1 MSDEKI
7 RHWAKSVDRSLTAS
21 LILGRASARAIAKV
35 HLIELFKLVGSDQ
48 DAALAEVATVRS
60 FASRRLLMECFRLTF
75 SLIGTDPKYHI
86 LLEKV
91 DLSDQETARGY
102 DQALSA
108 LLRECGGKKDTL
120 SAKVMHYPITKRRVL
135 LERLEHPDFRKS
147 RRVRLNQNIFSGLSK
162 NQSEY
167 SPLSWWQW
175 VILIVAISSFVAL
188 YQSN

>member
-7 RHWAKSVDRSLTAS
+7 LHWAKSVDGSLTAS
-21 LILGRASARAIAKV
+21 LVLGRVSARAIAKV
-35 HLIELFKLVGSDQ
+35 HLMELFKLVGSDQ
-48 DAALAEVATVRS
+48 DAALAEILTVKS
-60 FASRRLLMECFRLTF
+60 FASRRLLLECFRLTF
-75 SLIGTDPKYHI
+75 SLIDTDPKYHI

-91 DLSDQETARGY
+91 DLHDQATARGY

-120 SAKVMHYPITKRRVL
+120 AAKVMHYPIAKRRVL

-175 VILIVAISSFVAL
+175 AILIVAISSFVAL
-188 YQSN
+188 YNSN

>member
-7 RHWAKSVDRSLTAS
+7 CHWANSVDRSLTAS

-75 SLIGTDPKYHI
+75 SLVDTNPKYHI

-91 DLSDQETARGY
+91 DLNDQETARKY

-120 SAKVMHYPITKRRVL
+120 SAKVIHYPITKRRVL
-135 LERLEHPDFRKS
+135 LERLEHPDFRRL
-147 RRVRLNQNIFSGLSK
+147 RRVQLNQKVFYGLSK

-175 VILIVAISSFVAL
+175 AIVIIAISSFVVL

>member
-1 MSDEKI
+1 MSEKI
-7 RHWAKSVDRSLTAS
+7 RHWSKSVDGSLTAS

-35 HLIELFKLVGSDQ
+35 HLMELFKLVGGDQ
-48 DAALAEVATVRS
+48 DAALAEIATVKS
-60 FASRRLLMECFRLTF
+60 FASRRLLIECFRMTF
-75 SLIGTDPKYHI
+75 SLIDTDPKYHI

-91 DLSDQETARGY
+91 DLSDQATARGY
-102 DQALSA
+102 DQALSS

-120 SAKVMHYPITKRRVL
+120 AAKVKHYPIAKRRVL
-135 LERLEHPDFRKS
+135 LERLEHPDFRQS

-175 VILIVAISSFVAL
+175 TILIVAISSFVAL
-188 YQSN
+188 YQNN

>member
-7 RHWAKSVDRSLTAS
+7 RPWAKSVDGSLTAS

-35 HLIELFKLVGSDQ
+35 HLMELFKLVSSDQ
-48 DAALAEVATVRS
+48 DAALAVIATVKS
-60 FASRRLLMECFRLTF
+60 FASRRLLIECFRLTF
-75 SLIGTDPKYHI
+75 SLIDTDPKYHI

-91 DLSDQETARGY
+91 DLSDQKTARVY

-108 LLRECGGKKDTL
+108 LLRECGGKKDRL
-120 SAKVMHYPITKRRVL
+120 SAKVIHYPITKRRVL
-135 LERLEHPDFRKS
+135 LERLEHPEFRKS
-147 RRVRLNQNIFSGLSK
+147 RRVQLNQKKFYGLPK

-175 VILIVAISSFVAL
+175 IIVIVAISFFVMIFME
-188 YQSN
+188 

>member
-1 MSDEKI
+1 MSDERI
-7 RHWAKSVDRSLTAS
+7 RHWAKSVDGSLTAS
-21 LILGRASARAIAKV
+21 LVLGRASARAIAKV
-35 HLIELFKLVGSDQ
+35 HLMELFKLVSSDQ
-48 DAALAEVATVRS
+48 DAALAEIATVKS

-75 SLIGTDPKYHI
+75 SLIDTDPKYHI

-91 DLSDQETARGY
+91 DMHDQATARGY
-102 DQALSA
+102 DQALGA
-108 LLRECGGKKDTL
+108 LLRECDGKKDTL
-120 SAKVMHYPITKRRVL
+120 AAKVMHYPIAKRRVL

-162 NQSEY
+162 NQSEG

-175 VILIVAISSFVAL
+175 AILIVAISSFVAL

>member
-7 RHWAKSVDRSLTAS
+7 RHWSKSVDGSLTAS
-21 LILGRASARAIAKV
+21 LILGRVSARAIAKV
-35 HLIELFKLVGSDQ
+35 HLMELFKLVSSDQ
-48 DAALAEVATVRS
+48 DAALAEIATVKS

-75 SLIGTDPKYHI
+75 SLIDTDPKYHI

-91 DLSDQETARGY
+91 DLQDQVTARGY

-120 SAKVMHYPITKRRVL
+120 AAKVMHYPITKRRVL

-147 RRVRLNQNIFSGLSK
+147 RRVRLNQNVFSSLSK
-162 NQSEY
+162 SQSEY

-175 VILIVAISSFVAL
+175 ATVIVAITSFVAL

>member
-7 RHWAKSVDRSLTAS
+7 RHWAKSVDGSLTAS

-75 SLIGTDPKYHI
+75 SLVDTNPKYHI

-91 DLSDQETARGY
+91 DLSDQETAREY

-108 LLRECGGKKDTL
+108 LLTECGGKKDTL
-120 SAKVMHYPITKRRVL
+120 SAKVIHYPITKRRVL
-135 LERLEHPDFRKS
+135 LERLEHPDFRRL
-147 RRVRLNQNIFSGLSK
+147 RRVQLNQKVFYGLSK

-175 VILIVAISSFVAL
+175 VIVIIAISSFVVL

>member
-7 RHWAKSVDRSLTAS
+7 RHWSKSVDGSLMAS
-21 LILGRASARAIAKV
+21 LVLGRASARAIAKV
-35 HLIELFKLVGSDQ
+35 HLMELFKLVSSDQ
-48 DAALAEVATVRS
+48 DAALAEIATVKS

-75 SLIGTDPKYHI
+75 SLIDADPKYHI

-91 DLSDQETARGY
+91 DLHDQATARGY

-120 SAKVMHYPITKRRVL
+120 ATKVMHYPIAKRRVL

-162 NQSEY
+162 NQPEY

-175 VILIVAISSFVAL
+175 AIVIIAISSLIAL
-188 YQSN
+188 YQNN

>member
-7 RHWAKSVDRSLTAS
+7 RHWSKSVDGSLTAS

-35 HLIELFKLVGSDQ
+35 HLMELFKLVGSDQ
-48 DAALAEVATVRS
+48 DAALAEIATVKS
-60 FASRRLLMECFRLTF
+60 FASRRLLIECFRMTF
-75 SLIGTDPKYHI
+75 SLIDTDPKYHI

-91 DLSDQETARGY
+91 DLSDQATARGY
-102 DQALSA
+102 DQALSS

-120 SAKVMHYPITKRRVL
+120 AAKVKHYPIAKRRVL
-135 LERLEHPDFRKS
+135 LERLEHPDFRQS

-175 VILIVAISSFVAL
+175 TILIVAISSFVAL

>member
-7 RHWAKSVDRSLTAS
+7 RHWSKSVDGSLIAS
-21 LILGRASARAIAKV
+21 LVLGRASARAIAKV
-35 HLIELFKLVGSDQ
+35 HLMELFKLVSSDQ
-48 DAALAEVATVRS
+48 DAALAEIATVKS

-75 SLIGTDPKYHI
+75 SLVDTNPKYHI
-86 LLEKV
+86 LLENV
-91 DLSDQETARGY
+91 DLSDQETAREY

-108 LLRECGGKKDTL
+108 LLTECGGKKETL
-120 SAKVMHYPITKRRVL
+120 SAKVIHYPITKRRVL

-147 RRVRLNQNIFSGLSK
+147 RRVQLNQNIFFGLSK

-175 VILIVAISSFVAL
+175 IIVIVAISSFVMIFTE
-188 YQSN
+188 

>member
-7 RHWAKSVDRSLTAS
+7 RHWAKSVDGSLTAS

-35 HLIELFKLVGSDQ
+35 HLMELFKLVGSDQ
-48 DAALAEVATVRS
+48 DAALAEIATVKS

-75 SLIGTDPKYHI
+75 SLVDTNPKYHI

-91 DLSDQETARGY
+91 ELNDQETARKY

-120 SAKVMHYPITKRRVL
+120 SAKVIHYPITKRRAL
-135 LERLEHPDFRKS
+135 LERLEHPDFRRL
-147 RRVRLNQNIFSGLSK
+147 RRVQLNQKVFYGLSK

-175 VILIVAISSFVAL
+175 VIVIIAISSFVAL

>member
-7 RHWAKSVDRSLTAS
+7 RHWAKSVDGSLTAS

-75 SLIGTDPKYHI
+75 SLVGTDPKYHI

-135 LERLEHPDFRKS
+135 LGRLEHPDFRRS
-147 RRVRLNQNIFSGLSK
+147 RRVQLNQNFFYGLSK
-162 NQSEY
+162 NQLEY

-175 VILIVAISSFVAL
+175 VIVIVAISSFVMIFME
-188 YQSN
+188 

>member
-7 RHWAKSVDRSLTAS
+7 RHWAKSVDGSLTAS

-35 HLIELFKLVGSDQ
+35 HLMELFKLVGSDQ
-48 DAALAEVATVRS
+48 DAALAEIATVKT

-75 SLIGTDPKYHI
+75 SLVDTNPKYHI

-91 DLSDQETARGY
+91 ELNDQETARKY

-108 LLRECGGKKDTL
+108 LLRECGGKKDTI
-120 SAKVMHYPITKRRVL
+120 SAKVIHYPITKRRVL
-135 LERLEHPDFRKS
+135 LERLEHPDFRRL
-147 RRVRLNQNIFSGLSK
+147 RRVQLNQKVFYGLSK

-175 VILIVAISSFVAL
+175 AIVIIAISSFVVL

>member
-7 RHWAKSVDRSLTAS
+7 RYWAKSVDGSLTAS

-35 HLIELFKLVGSDQ
+35 HLMELFKLVGSDQ
-48 DAALAEVATVRS
+48 DAALAEIATVKS
-60 FASRRLLMECFRLTF
+60 FASRRLLIECFRLTF
-75 SLIGTDPKYHI
+75 SLIDTDPKHHI

-135 LERLEHPDFRKS
+135 LERLEHRDFRRS
-147 RRVRLNQNIFSGLSK
+147 RRVQLNQNFFYGLSK
-162 NQSEY
+162 NQLEY

-175 VILIVAISSFVAL
+175 VIVIVAISAFVAL

>member
-7 RHWAKSVDRSLTAS
+7 RHWAKSVDGSLTAS

-35 HLIELFKLVGSDQ
+35 HLMELFKLVGSDQ
-48 DAALAEVATVRS
+48 DAALAEIATVKS

-75 SLIGTDPKYHI
+75 SLVDTNPKYHI

-91 DLSDQETARGY
+91 DLSDQETAREY
-102 DQALSA
+102 DQALSS

-120 SAKVMHYPITKRRVL
+120 AAKVKHYPIAKRRVL
-135 LERLEHPDFRKS
+135 LERLEHPDFRQS
-147 RRVRLNQNIFSGLSK
+147 RRVRLNQNIFSGLSE

-175 VILIVAISSFVAL
+175 TILIVAISSFVAL

>member
-7 RHWAKSVDRSLTAS
+7 RHWAKSVDGSLTAS

-35 HLIELFKLVGSDQ
+35 HLMELFKLVGSDQ
-48 DAALAEVATVRS
+48 DAALAEIATVKS
-60 FASRRLLMECFRLTF
+60 FASRRLLMECFRLAF
-75 SLIGTDPKYHI
+75 SLVNTNQEYHI

-91 DLSDQETARGY
+91 ELNDQETALEY

-108 LLRECGGKKDTL
+108 LLRECGGEKDTL
-120 SAKVMHYPITKRRVL
+120 SAKVIHYPIAKRRVL

-147 RRVRLNQNIFSGLSK
+147 RRVRLNQNIFSSLSK

-175 VILIVAISSFVAL
+175 AIVIVAISSFVAL
-188 YQSN
+188 YQNN

>member
-1 MSDEKI
+1 MSEKI
-7 RHWAKSVDRSLTAS
+7 RHWSKSVDGSLTAS

-35 HLIELFKLVGSDQ
+35 HLMELFKLVGSDQ
-48 DAALAEVATVRS
+48 DAALAEIATVKS
-60 FASRRLLMECFRLTF
+60 FASRRLLIECFRLTF
-75 SLIGTDPKYHI
+75 SLIDTDPKYHI

-91 DLSDQETARGY
+91 ELSDQETAREY
-102 DQALSA
+102 DQALSS

-120 SAKVMHYPITKRRVL
+120 AAKVKHYPIAKRRVL
-135 LERLEHPDFRKS
+135 LERLEHPDFRQS

-175 VILIVAISSFVAL
+175 TILIVAISSFVAL

>member
-7 RHWAKSVDRSLTAS
+7 RHWAKSVDGSLTAS

-35 HLIELFKLVGSDQ
+35 HLMELFKLVSSDQ
-48 DAALAEVATVRS
+48 DAALAEILTVKS

-75 SLIGTDPKYHI
+75 SLIDTDPKYHI
-86 LLEKV
+86 LLEKI
-91 DLSDQETARGY
+91 DLHDQATARGY
-102 DQALSA
+102 DQALSS

-120 SAKVMHYPITKRRVL
+120 AAKVMHYPIAKRRVL

-175 VILIVAISSFVAL
+175 AILIVAISSFVAL
-188 YQSN
+188 YKSN

>member
-7 RHWAKSVDRSLTAS
+7 RHWAKSVDGSLTAS

-35 HLIELFKLVGSDQ
+35 HLMELFKLVDSDQ
-48 DAALAEVATVRS
+48 DAALAEIATVKS

-75 SLIGTDPKYHI
+75 SLVDTNPKYHI

-91 DLSDQETARGY
+91 DLNDQETAREY

-108 LLRECGGKKDTL
+108 LLRECSGKKDTL
-120 SAKVMHYPITKRRVL
+120 AAKVKHYPITKRRVL
-135 LERLEHPDFRKS
+135 LERLEHHDFRRL
-147 RRVRLNQNIFSGLSK
+147 RRVRLNQKVFYGLSK
-162 NQSEY
+162 NRSEY

-175 VILIVAISSFVAL
+175 VIIIIAISSFIVTFTD
-188 YQSN
+188 

>member
-7 RHWAKSVDRSLTAS
+7 RHWAKSVDGSLTAS

-35 HLIELFKLVGSDQ
+35 HLIELFKLVGGDQ
-48 DAALAEVATVRS
+48 DAGLAEVATVRS

-75 SLIGTDPKYHI
+75 SLIDTDPKYHI

-91 DLSDQETARGY
+91 DLYDQATARGY

-108 LLRECGGKKDTL
+108 LLRECGGEKDTL
-120 SAKVMHYPITKRRVL
+120 AAKVMHYPITKRRVL

-147 RRVRLNQNIFSGLSK
+147 RRIRLNQNVFSSLSK
-162 NQSEY
+162 SQSEY

-175 VILIVAISSFVAL
+175 AIVIVAITSFVAL

>member
-7 RHWAKSVDRSLTAS
+7 RHWAKSVDGSLTAS

-35 HLIELFKLVGSDQ
+35 HLMELFKLVSSNQ
-48 DAALAEVATVRS
+48 DAALAEIATVKS
-60 FASRRLLMECFRLTF
+60 FASRRLLIECFRLTF
-75 SLIGTDPKYHI
+75 SLVDTDPKYHI

-91 DLSDQETARGY
+91 DLSDQETARRY
-102 DQALSA
+102 DQALSV
-108 LLRECGGKKDTL
+108 LLRECDGKKETL
-120 SAKVMHYPITKRRVL
+120 SAKVKHYPIAKRRVL
-135 LERLEHPDFRKS
+135 LQRLEHPDFRKS

-175 VILIVAISSFVAL
+175 IIVIVAISAFVAL

>member
-7 RHWAKSVDRSLTAS
+7 RHWAKSVDGSLTAS
-21 LILGRASARAIAKV
+21 LVLGRASARAIAKV
-35 HLIELFKLVGSDQ
+35 HLMELFKLVSSDQ
-48 DAALAEVATVRS
+48 NAALAEIATVKS

-75 SLIGTDPKYHI
+75 SLIETDPKYHI

-91 DLSDQETARGY
+91 DLHDQTIARGY

-120 SAKVMHYPITKRRVL
+120 AAKVMHYPIAKRRVL

-175 VILIVAISSFVAL
+175 AILIVAISSFVAL

>member
-7 RHWAKSVDRSLTAS
+7 RHWAKSVDGSLTAS

-48 DAALAEVATVRS
+48 DAGLAEVATVRS

-75 SLIGTDPKYHI
+75 SLIDTDPKYHI

-91 DLSDQETARGY
+91 DLYDQATARGY
-102 DQALSA
+102 DKALSA

-120 SAKVMHYPITKRRVL
+120 AAKVMHYPITKRRVL

-147 RRVRLNQNIFSGLSK
+147 RRVRLNQNVFSSLSK
-162 NQSEY
+162 SQSEY

-175 VILIVAISSFVAL
+175 AIVIVVITSFVAL

>member
-1 MSDEKI
+1 MGDEKI
-7 RHWAKSVDRSLTAS
+7 RHWAKSVDGSLTAS

-35 HLIELFKLVGSDQ
+35 HLMELFKLVSSNQ
-48 DAALAEVATVRS
+48 DAALAEIATVKS
-60 FASRRLLMECFRLTF
+60 FASRRLLIECFRLTF
-75 SLIGTDPKYHI
+75 SLVDTDPKYHI

-102 DQALSA
+102 DQALSS
-108 LLRECGGKKDTL
+108 LLRECGGKKESL
-120 SAKVMHYPITKRRVL
+120 AARVKHFPIVKRRVL

-147 RRVRLNQNIFSGLSK
+147 RRVQLNQKIFHGLSK

-175 VILIVAISSFVAL
+175 TILIVAISSFVAL
-188 YQSN
+188 YQGN

>member
-7 RHWAKSVDRSLTAS
+7 RHWAKSVDGSLTAS

-35 HLIELFKLVGSDQ
+35 HLMELFKLVGGDQ
-48 DAALAEVATVRS
+48 DAALAEIATVKS
-60 FASRRLLMECFRLTF
+60 FASRRLLIECFRMTF
-75 SLIGTDPKYHI
+75 SLIDTDPKYHI

-91 DLSDQETARGY
+91 DLSDQATARGY
-102 DQALSA
+102 DQALSS

-120 SAKVMHYPITKRRVL
+120 AAKVKHYPIAKRRVL
-135 LERLEHPDFRKS
+135 LERLEHPDFRQS

-175 VILIVAISSFVAL
+175 TILIVAISSFVAL

>member
-7 RHWAKSVDRSLTAS
+7 RHWATSVDGSLTAS
-21 LILGRASARAIAKV
+21 LILGRASARTIAKV
-35 HLIELFKLVGSDQ
+35 HLMELFKLVGSDQ
-48 DAALAEVATVRS
+48 DAALAEIATVKS
-60 FASRRLLMECFRLTF
+60 FASRRLLIECFRLTF
-75 SLIGTDPKYHI
+75 SLIDTDPKYHI

-91 DLSDQETARGY
+91 DLSDQKTARGY

-108 LLRECGGKKDTL
+108 LLRECGGKKDRL
-120 SAKVMHYPITKRRVL
+120 SAKVIHYPITKRRVL
-135 LERLEHPDFRKS
+135 LERLEHPDFRRL
-147 RRVRLNQNIFSGLSK
+147 RRVQLDQKVFYGLSK

-175 VILIVAISSFVAL
+175 VTVIIAISSFVVL